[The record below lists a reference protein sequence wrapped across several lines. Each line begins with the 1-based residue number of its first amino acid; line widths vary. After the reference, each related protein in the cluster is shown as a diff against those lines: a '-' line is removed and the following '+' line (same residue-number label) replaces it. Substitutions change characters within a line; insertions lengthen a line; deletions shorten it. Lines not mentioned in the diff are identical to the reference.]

1 MKGMALAVF
10 FILGFIVSAAGPAM
24 ATHIEATYRVAP
36 ESSSGPTGFTVCL
49 RFSAISSPGN
59 LEVGVSTPDGPLN
72 HVLTW
77 EHQDLGTDLHTF
89 MAVTM
94 GDDPSLSD
102 FMIFGKFKALAAPNS
117 RQSGLIGGI
126 SGEYLDESGVT
137 LNFRGEQVK
146 SCFPGP

>member
-10 FILGFIVSAAGPAM
+10 FILGFIVIAAGPAM

-36 ESSSGPTGFTVCL
+36 ESSSGPTGMTVCL
-49 RFSAISSPGN
+49 RFNADSIPGN
-59 LEVGVSTPDGPLN
+59 LEVDLSPPADPLTRF
-72 HVLTW
+72 LTW

-94 GDDPSLSD
+94 EDDPSLVD
-102 FMIFGKFKALAAPNS
+102 FMIFGKFKGSSSL
-117 RQSGLIGGI
+117 RQRGPISGI

-146 SCFPGP
+146 SCTPGP

>member
-24 ATHIEATYRVAP
+24 ATHIEATYRVTP
-36 ESSSGPTGFTVCL
+36 ESSSGPTGMTVCL
-49 RFSAISSPGN
+49 QFSASSSPGN
-59 LEVGVSTPDGPLN
+59 LEVDLSTPKGPLAR
-72 HVLTW
+72 VLTW
-77 EHQDLGTDLHTF
+77 EHQYLGTDLHTF

-94 GDDPSLSD
+94 GDDPSLSE
-102 FMIFGKFKALAAPNS
+102 FMIFEKFKGSSSL
-117 RQSGLIGGI
+117 RQNGPISGI

-146 SCFPGP
+146 SCTPG